1 MMKAKIELT
10 NIEDVEKF
18 TKIVSQVKEY
28 DVRLIGKDENGEPW
42 NISAKSIMCSLIMAQ
57 KAQNRP
63 HTAHEVDWNTIWVE
77 CEKDIYNLIK
87 DFVVVDK

>member
-18 TKIVSQVKEY
+18 TTAVSQVKDC
-28 DVRLIGKDENGEPW
+28 DVR
-42 NISAKSIMCSLIMAQ
+42 NISAKSILCSLIMSQ

-77 CEKDIYNLIK
+77 CERDIYYLIK